1 MGSVFLRVTL
11 PLAGMNALTQ
21 AARTVMSVVGP
32 VLAAEFALSAGQLGL
47 LSASLFACYC
57 LAQLP
62 VGLALDLY
70 GPRRVQFCLG
80 MVAALGFALFAL
92 SNGLTG
98 FAIARAV
105 TGVGIAG
112 GLIGMLK
119 ANATWF
125 PPQQVAAV
133 TGLGMM
139 VSTLGSLAVTAPA
152 QAVLPLIGWHGV
164 FWTLAVVSAAVALW
178 SLLSVQDRPATDS
191 PKQVRSLLE
200 ELRVIGAIYG
210 ARRFWQLAPGAAV
223 LSMLNFSYAGL
234 WAGPWLRDVA
244 GFGAATRANILLLY
258 TLGLMAGGPLTGWA
272 TSWVQRHGHNRMLV
286 PWLCGGALAVVQT
299 GLMLRPASAGVVVA
313 LWVLFALFAA
323 AGPAAYASVAQAF
336 PAGLTGRVSTAI
348 NALTLAGVFLL
359 QISVGWILDAWPR
372 TSTGGWQPQ
381 GYAAASVLML
391 ALQALSF
398 LAALGLRARR
408 ASPTSADPASADP
421 CTLNPKSS
429 SDGV

>member
-47 LSASLFACYC
+47 LSASLFAFYC

-80 MVAALGFALFAL
+80 LVAASGFALFAL
-92 SNGLTG
+92 SNGLAG
-98 FAIARAV
+98 FAFARAV

-125 PPQQVAAV
+125 PPQQVATV

-139 VSTLGSLAVTAPA
+139 VGTLGSLAVTAPA

-178 SLLSVQDRPATDS
+178 NLLSVQDRPATDS
-191 PKQVRSLLE
+191 PKQAKGLVE
-200 ELRVIGAIYG
+200 ELRVIGAIYS

-244 GFGAATRANILLLY
+244 GFGDAARADTLLLY

-272 TSWVQRHGHNRMLV
+272 TSWAQRHGHNRMLV
-286 PWLCGGALAVVQT
+286 PWVCGGALAVVQA
-299 GLMLRPASAGVVVA
+299 GLMLHPASAGVVVA

-359 QISVGWILDAWPR
+359 QVSVGWVLDAWPR
-372 TSTGGWQPQ
+372 TPTGGWQPQ
-381 GYAAASVLML
+381 GYAAASALML
-391 ALQALSF
+391 TLQALAF
-398 LAALGLRARR
+398 IAAIGLRVRR
-408 ASPTSADPASADP
+408 AAPTPSNTASVEY
-421 CTLNPKSS
+421 CSLNPKSPR
-429 SDGV
+429 